1 MGNWK
6 TQMEYVVG
14 VDFGSDSVRAVI
26 VRASDGQVAAEAAAA
41 YPRWAQ
47 GLYCDPGIRQFRQHP
62 QDYLEALCACVT
74 EACAAAGETVSSRI
88 AALSID
94 TTGSTPC
101 PVDRA
106 GTPLALLPGFEEN
119 PNAMFH
125 LWKDHTAGTEAAE
138 ITACFSAGTPDYTV
152 YQGPY
157 SSEWYWAKILHTVRQ
172 DPAVRAVLTPGSS
185 TATGWQ
191 ICWPDAPG
199 QSLPTA
205 VPAQPDTRPT
215 GTAPGAVCLQRNGWR
230 SSIRIWRRS
239 MTRSSSRR
247 SPAPAVVGTITQ
259 EWAQRL
265 HLPAQTLIC
274 GGSFDAHAGA
284 VGAGVCA
291 GTMVVNIGTSAVN
304 MMVERADALRGTGFA
319 ELAGQAE
326 NSILPGYVGIET
338 SQSAFGRTA
347 TPTPG
352 SNGCCSGRSRALLAG
367 SGLPQEQQ
375 NALTQQAGQQLLPL
389 LEQAA
394 KALPPAAGARRAR
407 LVQRPQIS
415 VQQRSGQQ
423 RGLRTG
429 PRRQRTGPLPRTGR
443 GDGLWP
449 AAES

>member
-6 TQMEYVVG
+6 KQMEYVVG

-101 PVDRA
+101 PVNRA

-157 SSEWYWAKILHTVRQ
+157 SSEWYWAKILHTIRQ
-172 DPAVRAVLTPGSS
+172 DPAVRAVAYTWVEHCDWMANLLAGR
-185 TATGWQ
+185 
-191 ICWPDAPG
+191 
-199 QSLPTA
+199 
-205 VPAQPDTRPT
+205 TRPELAYRCACAA
-215 GTAPGAVCLQRNGWR
+215 GHKAYWHSAWGGL
-230 SSIRIWRRS
+230 
-239 MTRSSSRR
+239 
-247 SPAPAVVGTITQ
+247 PAKERLAQLDPYLAQVHDTFIQPPEPCTAVVGTITQ

-304 MMVERADALRGTGFA
+304 MMIERADALRGTGFA

-338 SQSAFGRTA
+338 SQSAFGDTYAWLKRLLLW
-347 TPTPG
+347 PLE
-352 SNGCCSGRSRALLAG
+352 SLLAG

-375 NALTQQAGQQLLPL
+375 NALAQQAGQQLLPL
-389 LEQAA
+389 LEDIRTTTIR
-394 KALPPAAGARRAR
+394 PAARSADWTSASAHRHSTAHWSRR
-407 LVQRPQIS
+407 RPMA
-415 VQQRSGQQ
+415 SG
-423 RGLRTG
+423 G
-429 PRRQRTGPLPRTGR
+429 
-443 GDGLWP
+443 
-449 AAES
+449 S

>member
-47 GLYCDPGIRQFRQHP
+47 GLYCDPGIRQFHQHP
-62 QDYLEALCACVT
+62 QDYLEALCTCVT

-88 AALSID
+88 TALSID

-101 PVDRA
+101 PVNRA

-157 SSEWYWAKILHTVRQ
+157 SSEWYWAKILHTIRQ
-172 DPAVRAVLTPGSS
+172 DPAVRAVAYTWVEHCDWMANLLAGR
-185 TATGWQ
+185 
-191 ICWPDAPG
+191 
-199 QSLPTA
+199 
-205 VPAQPDTRPT
+205 TRPELAYRCACAA
-215 GTAPGAVCLQRNGWR
+215 GHKAYWHSAWGGL
-230 SSIRIWRRS
+230 
-239 MTRSSSRR
+239 
-247 SPAPAVVGTITQ
+247 PAKERLAQLDSYLAQVHDTFIQPPEPCTAVVGTITQ

-304 MMVERADALRGTGFA
+304 MMVERADALRGLCG
-319 ELAGQAE
+319 AG
-326 NSILPGYVGIET
+326 
-338 SQSAFGRTA
+338 R
-347 TPTPG
+347 
-352 SNGCCSGRSRALLAG
+352 SGRKQHS
-367 SGLPQEQQ
+367 P
-375 NALTQQAGQQLLPL
+375 
-389 LEQAA
+389 
-394 KALPPAAGARRAR
+394 R
-407 LVQRPQIS
+407 LCRH
-415 VQQRSGQQ
+415 
-423 RGLRTG
+423 
-429 PRRQRTGPLPRTGR
+429 
-443 GDGLWP
+443 
-449 AAES
+449 